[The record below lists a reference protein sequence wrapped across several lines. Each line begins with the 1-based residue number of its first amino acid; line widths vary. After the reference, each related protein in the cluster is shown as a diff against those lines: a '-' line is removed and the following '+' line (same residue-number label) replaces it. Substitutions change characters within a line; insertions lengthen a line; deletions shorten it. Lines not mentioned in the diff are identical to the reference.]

1 MTLGMTIAIIV
12 LVIQLKACDGPEEC
26 LTQWKRL
33 NCDVLIAVLL
43 PMYIGVQFVG
53 PIANIQVL
61 ERSILAVF
69 RHSFYAIGVAEEVEL
84 RQVCI

>member
-43 PMYIGVQFVG
+43 PMYIGVQLVR
-53 PIANIQVL
+53 PIANIHVL
-61 ERSILAVF
+61 ERSILAVC
-69 RHSFYAIGVAEEVEL
+69 RHSFYAIGVSEEVEL